1 MFFQVCA
8 SAAPWSVFLECN
20 ISHRL
25 VQMLAS
31 SVVLR
36 WVVDFDHSLERAG
49 SQAVHPTHPFDCV
62 SDVRCMGVRSRL
74 TNLLTVLVRFSV
86 SSSHTGQ
93 HHRSSVTMKVDACGP
108 KSFWQAGRWRE
119 LFGSIFLVSLFFRF
133 PCTREI
139 YFSRLSTCWQRDSGS
154 GEGSIPDREKIC
166 YQSIG
171 SVCSGHQAL
180 PSWRGWYLLQVRLST
195 PFSVYF

>member
-1 MFFQVCA
+1 
-8 SAAPWSVFLECN
+8 
-20 ISHRL
+20 
-25 VQMLAS
+25 MLA
-31 SVVLR
+31 
-36 WVVDFDHSLERAG
+36 
-49 SQAVHPTHPFDCV
+49 
-62 SDVRCMGVRSRL
+62 
-74 TNLLTVLVRFSV
+74 RFSV

-133 PCTREI
+133 ACTREI

-166 YQSIG
+166 YQLIG

-180 PSWRGWYLLQVRLST
+180 PSWRGWYLLQVRSSMPFLYVLLVTLRQGPVLSRQIPSCVCT
-195 PFSVYF
+195 SCRSTFHDGSLSSSRSCIRATRITC